1 MFFAATDLVPHRV
14 PELMLRTRSTM
25 ARPPK
30 DRKTAEPDQPSRGPN
45 LLEGPIRVV
54 NVGLHKFAD
63 DLVGHNVEV
72 VQVDWAPPARGN
84 TRLAN
89 LLSRLM
95 D

>member
-1 MFFAATDLVPHRV
+1 MT
-14 PELMLRTRSTM
+14 
-25 ARPPK
+25 RPPE
-30 DRKTAEPDQPSRGPN
+30 DRKTAEPDQSSRGSN
-45 LLEGPIRVV
+45 LLEAPIRVA
-54 NVGLHKFAD
+54 NIGLQKFAD
-63 DLVGHNVEV
+63 DLVGQDVEV

>member
-1 MFFAATDLVPHRV
+1 MT
-14 PELMLRTRSTM
+14 
-25 ARPPK
+25 RPPD
-30 DRKTAEPDQPSRGPN
+30 DRKTAEPDQSSIGSN
-45 LLEGPIRVV
+45 LLEAPVRVV
-54 NVGLHKFAD
+54 NIGLQMFAD
-63 DLVGHNVEV
+63 DLAGQDVEV

>member
-1 MFFAATDLVPHRV
+1 MTQLPD
-14 PELMLRTRSTM
+14 
-25 ARPPK
+25 
-30 DRKTAEPDQPSRGPN
+30 DRKTAEPDQSSIGSN
-45 LLEGPIRVV
+45 LLEVPMRII
-54 NVGLHKFAD
+54 NIGLQKFAD
-63 DLVGHNVEV
+63 DLVGQNVEV

>member
-1 MFFAATDLVPHRV
+1 MTQLPD
-14 PELMLRTRSTM
+14 
-25 ARPPK
+25 
-30 DRKTAEPDQPSRGPN
+30 DRQTAEPDQLSIGPN
-45 LLEGPIRVV
+45 LLEAPIRVV
-54 NVGLHKFAD
+54 NIGLQKFAD
-63 DLVGHNVEV
+63 DLVGQDVEV

>member
-1 MFFAATDLVPHRV
+1 MT
-14 PELMLRTRSTM
+14 
-25 ARPPK
+25 RPPE
-30 DRKTAEPDQPSRGPN
+30 DRQTAEPDQSRIGLN
-45 LLEGPIRVV
+45 LLEAPIRVV
-54 NVGLHKFAD
+54 NIGLQKFAD
-63 DLVGHNVEV
+63 DLVGQDVEV

>member
-1 MFFAATDLVPHRV
+1 
-14 PELMLRTRSTM
+14 
-25 ARPPK
+25 
-30 DRKTAEPDQPSRGPN
+30 
-45 LLEGPIRVV
+45 LLEAPTRVV
-54 NVGLHKFAD
+54 NIGLQKFAD
-63 DLVGHNVEV
+63 DLVGQDVEV

>member
-1 MFFAATDLVPHRV
+1 MTQ
-14 PELMLRTRSTM
+14 
-25 ARPPK
+25 PPD
-30 DRKTAEPDQPSRGPN
+30 DRQTAGPDQLSIGPN
-45 LLEGPIRVV
+45 LLEAPMRVV
-54 NVGLHKFAD
+54 NIGLQKFAD
-63 DLVGHNVEV
+63 DLVGQDVEV

>member
-1 MFFAATDLVPHRV
+1 M
-14 PELMLRTRSTM
+14 M
-25 ARPPK
+25 RPPY
-30 DRKTAEPDQPSRGPN
+30 DRKIADPDQSSKTSN
-45 LLEGPIRVV
+45 LLESPMRVV
-54 NVGLHKFAD
+54 NIGLQKFAD
-63 DLVGHNVEV
+63 DLVGQDVEV

>member
-1 MFFAATDLVPHRV
+1 MT
-14 PELMLRTRSTM
+14 
-25 ARPPK
+25 RPPD
-30 DRKTAEPDQPSRGPN
+30 DRKTAEPDQSSIGPN
-45 LLEGPIRVV
+45 LLEVPIRVV
-54 NVGLHKFAD
+54 NIGLQKFAD
-63 DLVGHNVEV
+63 DLVGQDVEV

>member
-1 MFFAATDLVPHRV
+1 MT
-14 PELMLRTRSTM
+14 
-25 ARPPK
+25 RPPE
-30 DRKTAEPDQPSRGPN
+30 DRKTAELDQSSIGLN
-45 LLEGPIRVV
+45 LLEAPIRVV
-54 NVGLHKFAD
+54 NIGLQKFAD
-63 DLVGHNVEV
+63 DLIGQDVEV

>member
-1 MFFAATDLVPHRV
+1 M
-14 PELMLRTRSTM
+14 M
-25 ARPPK
+25 RPPY
-30 DRKTAEPDQPSRGPN
+30 DRKIADPDQSSKTSN
-45 LLEGPIRVV
+45 LLEAPVRVA
-54 NVGLHKFAD
+54 NIGLRKFAD
-63 DLVGHNVEV
+63 DLVGQGIAV

>member
-1 MFFAATDLVPHRV
+1 M
-14 PELMLRTRSTM
+14 TRASD
-25 ARPPK
+25 
-30 DRKTAEPDQPSRGPN
+30 DRKTTESDQSSRGSN
-45 LLEGPIRVV
+45 LLEAPTRVV
-54 NVGLHKFAD
+54 NIGLQKFAD
-63 DLVGHNVEV
+63 DLVGQDVEV